1 MVRKNGQLK
10 TLNFQAKISLQSS
23 ASVLSNIGSNQ
34 LVNWTV
40 KRIFGAKIQV
50 FEELVLNENF
60 EQFLA
65 RKLKPFL
72 LCARLFLVCRDPN
85 NNRNRKT
92 KKYYKKVMSC
102 PATASRILLPK

>member
-23 ASVLSNIGSNQ
+23 LSVLSNIGSNQ
-34 LVNWTV
+34 LVIVNWIV

-60 EQFLA
+60 EQFNFGA
-65 RKLKPFL
+65 KIETFF
-72 LCARLFLVCRDPN
+72 AVCLI
-85 NNRNRKT
+85 
-92 KKYYKKVMSC
+92 
-102 PATASRILLPK
+102 ILSLQGSKQ